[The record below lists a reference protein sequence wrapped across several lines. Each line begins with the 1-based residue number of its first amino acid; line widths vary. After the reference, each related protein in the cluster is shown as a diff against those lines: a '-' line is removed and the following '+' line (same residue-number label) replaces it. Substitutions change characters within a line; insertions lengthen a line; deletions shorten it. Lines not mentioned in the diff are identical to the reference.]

1 MTTTTLSPTAA
12 PTAERRLRLLLGI
25 DAAVTGISGLIA
37 LAAPEGVA
45 DVLGVDATGWVRLVG
60 VVLVLLAVDLA
71 LVARSSVP
79 TLRRW
84 TPAFAVADFTWVA
97 ATVVLIALGA
107 FSGGGTVL
115 AAVAG
120 LAALEVGLLKLRFS
134 TAL

>member
-71 LVARSSVP
+71 LVARASVP

-120 LAALEVGLLKLRFS
+120 VAALEVGLLKLRFS